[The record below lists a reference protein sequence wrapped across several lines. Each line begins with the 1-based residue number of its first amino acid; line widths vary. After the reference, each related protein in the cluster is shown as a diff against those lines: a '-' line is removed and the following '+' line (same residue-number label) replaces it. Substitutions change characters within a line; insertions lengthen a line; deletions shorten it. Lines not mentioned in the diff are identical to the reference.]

1 MEANGQVLSWENISR
16 ISAGIY
22 PAQYG
27 NSDLDNKVKSFRHSL
42 SRQINL
48 NRTLSRV
55 L

>member
-22 PAQYG
+22 STQYS
-27 NSDLDNKVKSFRHSL
+27 NSDLDNKVKSF
-42 SRQINL
+42 RQINL